1 MKSKLIIAL
10 AIFGIYSNGVAQ
22 KQTEGQETKERVF
35 QVSVTPGFGT
45 SRGPKEG
52 YTNNFSLNIFAGY
65 EHSLNGFELGA
76 FYNGDKHSIKGG
88 QIAGFANTVGG
99 SVSGLQ
105 AAGFVNT
112 AKLKVTGAQAAGFAN
127 VTTDDVTGAQVSGF
141 SNTAKNTNGAQIT
154 GFGNVATGYLTG
166 AQVAGLGNVATG
178 KVTGAQVSG
187 LGNVA
192 AKSVTGT
199 QVAGLFNYSQD
210 IKGAQISG
218 LVNKAKNVKGV
229 QIGLINIADT
239 VESGVVIG
247 LINIV
252 KTGKHQFAVEHN
264 DVMDLNVAFRSG
276 TNSLYTVL
284 FAGIEAKEDY
294 LWSYGVGLGS
304 QFSFKNKWNGSIE
317 LTSQTI
323 NPKED
328 HHETLNLLNR
338 FSLNVGYQ
346 LAKHLSISGGP
357 ALNIYVTEVYNS
369 ETGKYG
375 NDIHNGTFYN
385 ETFSG
390 TNVKMWIGYNLSIKF

>member
-10 AIFGIYSNGVAQ
+10 AIFGFYSSGVAQ
-22 KQTEGQETKERVF
+22 DTSQDQEQKERVF
-35 QVSVTPGFGT
+35 QVSVAPGFGT
-45 SRGPKEG
+45 SRGAKEG

-76 FYNGDKHSIKGG
+76 FYNGDKYNIKGA

-112 AKLKVTGAQAAGFAN
+112 AKLKVTGGQVAGFVN
-127 VTTDDVTGAQVSGF
+127 VTTNDVTGTQISGF
-141 SNTAKNTNGAQIT
+141 ANTAKNTNGAQVT
-154 GFGNVATGYLTG
+154 GFGNVVTGYLTG
-166 AQVAGLGNVATG
+166 AQIAGLGNVATG

-192 AKSVTGT
+192 VKNVVGA

-210 IKGAQISG
+210 LNGAQVSG

-229 QIGLINIADT
+229 QIGLINIADS

-247 LINIV
+247 LVNIV

-304 QFSFKNKWNGSIE
+304 QFSFKNKWNTSVE

-338 FSLNVGYQ
+338 LNLSVGYQ
-346 LAKHLSISGGP
+346 FSKHLSISGGP
-357 ALNIYVTEVYNS
+357 ALNIYVTEVYDS

-375 NDIHNGTFYN
+375 NDIYNGTFYDK
-385 ETFSG
+385 TFDN
-390 TNVKMWIGYNLSIKF
+390 TNVKMWVGYNLSIKF